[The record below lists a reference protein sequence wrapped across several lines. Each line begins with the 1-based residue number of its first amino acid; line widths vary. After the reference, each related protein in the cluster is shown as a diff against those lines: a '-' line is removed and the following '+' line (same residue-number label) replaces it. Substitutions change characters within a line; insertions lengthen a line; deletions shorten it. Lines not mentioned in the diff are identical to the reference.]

1 MTIVILMMRW
11 DALGSSK
18 CFCSENEWRRWGAL
32 VVVVIRIFWGALV
45 VVVIRMFWC
54 ALWFLE
60 W

>member
-32 VVVVIRIFWGALV
+32 VVVVIRMFWGALGS
-45 VVVIRMFWC
+45 WW
-54 ALWFLE
+54 LLE
-60 W
+60 CFGVLYGF